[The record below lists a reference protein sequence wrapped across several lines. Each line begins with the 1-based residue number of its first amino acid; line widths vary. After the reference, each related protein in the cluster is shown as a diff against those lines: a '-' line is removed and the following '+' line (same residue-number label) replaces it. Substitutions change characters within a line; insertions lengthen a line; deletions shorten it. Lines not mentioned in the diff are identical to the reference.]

1 MSALGFGAVLVSDVW
16 RAVRPKGRFQ
26 RLLWWCG
33 TALVVSGAAHALVAV
48 IDQEPWWGPVS
59 WRKPVAFGVSFGLLV
74 WSVVWIVK
82 QMPARWWVR
91 VPAGLIVAVSLFE
104 VGLIS
109 AQRWRG
115 VASHFN
121 QATDTDSAI
130 WSVIGTLI
138 LPLILGLVWLFVAA
152 LVRFDGS
159 AAARIATL
167 AGLAAVLVAG
177 YIGMDMA
184 AIGEAA
190 FDDTG
195 RVPDEVLF
203 GAAGSAKLAHA
214 AGLHGIQFLA
224 VLAILSDAGRL
235 PRRRAGALLALASLG
250 YAAAFGAITATAY
263 AGRAPYDGTAPWAV
277 VLAAGVLGAG
287 AVAVVVLAQASPARR
302 TPAPGP
308 PAGKTPLAERT
319 GR

>member
-1 MSALGFGAVLVSDVW
+1 MNARDAGAVLVADVW
-16 RAVRPKGRFQ
+16 RAVRPLDRFQ

-33 TALVVSGAAHALVAV
+33 TALLVSGAVHGLVAV
-48 IDQEPWWGPVS
+48 IDRQPWWGPVS

-74 WSVVWIVK
+74 WSVVWITRRV
-82 QMPARWWVR
+82 PARWWVR
-91 VPAGLIVAVSLFE
+91 FPAGLIVVVALVE
-104 VGLIS
+104 VGLIT

-152 LVRFDGS
+152 LVRFDGAGPS
-159 AAARIATL
+159 RVATL
-167 AGLAAVLVAG
+167 VGLGAVLVAG

-184 AIGEAA
+184 AIGETA

-195 RVPDEVLF
+195 RVPSEVLF

-214 AGLHGIQFLA
+214 AGLHGIQLLA
-224 VLAILSDAGRL
+224 VLAILCEAGRL
-235 PRRRAGALLALASLG
+235 SPRRAGWVLAVAALG
-250 YAAAFGAITATAY
+250 YAAVFWAVTATAY
-263 AGRAPYDGTAPWAV
+263 AGRAPYDPTAPYAILLV
-277 VLAAGVLGAG
+277 AGVLTTGA
-287 AVAVVVLAQASPARR
+287 AAVVVLAQASPARVSP
-302 TPAPGP
+302 PAPV
-308 PAGKTPLAERT
+308 AEKPSPVGRT
-319 GR
+319 GT